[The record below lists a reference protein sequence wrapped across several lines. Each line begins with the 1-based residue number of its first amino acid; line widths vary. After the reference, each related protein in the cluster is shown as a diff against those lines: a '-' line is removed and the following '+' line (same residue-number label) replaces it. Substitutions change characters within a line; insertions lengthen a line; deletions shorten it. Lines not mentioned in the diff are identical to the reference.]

1 MRVCLTKRLKSKS
14 VCDTKQARQIGLRRI
29 AISYL
34 KYGLSERTK
43 DTESRTIMIKVYMK
57 VGIKIETKRDI
68 LATEASVLTQGLR
81 L

>member
-14 VCDTKQARQIGLRRI
+14 VCDTKQVHQIGLRGI

-34 KYGLSERTK
+34 KYGLFELTR

-57 VGIKIETKRDI
+57 VRIKINTKRGI
-68 LATEASVLTQGLR
+68 QATEVSVLTQALR